1 MEDFRC
7 RRTRIRARRPALA
20 RARSGF
26 GRAMRVRG
34 LASAGCSGYGLLG
47 AARPS
52 ECGEPR
58 GRSATAATAWPLNE
72 CDRPHGRST
81 NPASRTAINESGR
94 PRGPSTSPT
103 SRTPQQRIQP
113 AARPIGGGRSAA
125 PPRTTKPGTV
135 GPCRACARSLRQFM
149 FTHKPVLAS
158 IFTTPSVKLLPES
171 APAGAPPGALST
183 PSTCFH
189 CPSPWCSSACVL
201 PSGPTT
207 TT

>member
-20 RARSGF
+20 RAPE
-26 GRAMRVRG
+26 RVR
-34 LASAGCSGYGLLG
+34 AGDAGSRVGVGG
-47 AARPS
+47 VQRVRAAGGGAAQRVRRAARPIS
-52 ECGEPR
+52 DCGHR
-58 GRSATAATAWPLNE
+58 VAAQRVRPAARPLNE
-72 CDRPHGRST
+72 SSQPHGHQRIR
-81 NPASRTAINESGR
+81 PAARPINESDQPHGH
-94 PRGPSTSPT
+94 
-103 SRTPQQRIQP
+103 QRIQP